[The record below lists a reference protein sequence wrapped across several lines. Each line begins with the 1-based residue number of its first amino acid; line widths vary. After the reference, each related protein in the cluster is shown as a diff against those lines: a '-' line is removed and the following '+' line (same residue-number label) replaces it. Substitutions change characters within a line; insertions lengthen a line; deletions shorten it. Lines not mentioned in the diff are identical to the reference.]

1 MTVLV
6 IFYATC
12 CVSHPSQMVTQT
24 KKSRNYGRNELN
36 HEIISIS
43 SSPCDWLFW
52 ERIHFRFFGV
62 ASGKRDN
69 KYTGITLMFELSVV
83 LPARKS
89 QDSCLSWHKTGHY
102 TTLRLLDQF
111 ITIMLIRCVQNRELF
126 WPTDGPKRNLQS
138 FPVDVV
144 FKSSLKFHL
153 TRFK

>member
-43 SSPCDWLFW
+43 SSPCDWSFW

-62 ASGKRDN
+62 ASGERDN

-102 TTLRLLDQF
+102 TTLRLKQNTSVRSIYHNYVNTLCPKQGAVLANRWPE
-111 ITIMLIRCVQNRELF
+111 TKSLIISSRRCF
-126 WPTDGPKRNLQS
+126 
-138 FPVDVV
+138 
-144 FKSSLKFHL
+144 
-153 TRFK
+153 

>member
-43 SSPCDWLFW
+43 SSPCDWSFW

-69 KYTGITLMFELSVV
+69 KYTGITLMSELSV
-83 LPARKS
+83 
-89 QDSCLSWHKTGHY
+89 
-102 TTLRLLDQF
+102 LRSFFQLENHRILAFHGTKPD
-111 ITIMLIRCVQNRELF
+111 ITRRYV
-126 WPTDGPKRNLQS
+126 
-138 FPVDVV
+138 
-144 FKSSLKFHL
+144 
-153 TRFK
+153 